1 MTRLVPSD
9 ARFRE
14 IEPVMQEDVNF
25 PLRLQT
31 AQQIVQASTEI
42 QRKMQ
47 GQPLVKQLADN
58 RIKYL
63 QFGIQQA
70 QNAQIGRV
78 GASPVM
84 QGEGGG
90 MPPEGEPQ
98 APAPQSAPAPQ
109 PQPAPAGGGY

>member
-1 MTRLVPSD
+1 VKIVN
-9 ARFRE
+9 E

-47 GQPLVKQLADN
+47 GLPLVKQLADN

-63 QFGIQQA
+63 QFGIQQQ
-70 QNAQIGRV
+70 QNAQTGRV
-78 GASPVM
+78 GTSPIA
-84 QGEGGG
+84 QQ
-90 MPPEGEPQ
+90 GEPQ
-98 APAPQSAPAPQ
+98 GMPQGEPQPPQPQQQPQ
-109 PQPAPAGGGY
+109 PQPIEAGGGGY